1 MRKGQAQTLAK
12 KDEER
17 GVRLRPS
24 KVANKEHCSSKNTC
38 LESSGS
44 KMKKAPQ
51 AALFV

>member
-1 MRKGQAQTLAK
+1 MKKGQAQTLAK

-24 KVANKEHCSSKNTC
+24 KVANKEHCSSKNTR
-38 LESSGS
+38 LVTTGL

-51 AALFV
+51 AALFF